1 MPSVVNHIAKLFADD
16 SKLIATIRSD
26 NDLTSLQ
33 QDLDAL
39 MEWSNTWR
47 MLFHVDKCKV
57 MEFSRSGKSKLTNT
71 ELFMGESDAPHI
83 LKSVEFEKD
92 LGVTFDRNLK
102 FSSHIRIQAN
112 KANRI
117 LGQLRRTFRFWTID
131 TCKTLY
137 CAYVRPHLEYASSVW
152 SPSSKRDIRALET
165 VQRRATKLVPR
176 IRNWSYEDR
185 LTVLGLTPLHER
197 RIRGDLIQ
205 LFKFNNGFNEVS
217 WVNPLVQ
224 CSSLSQTGPAR
235 GIRGHKRRLSGQ
247 PSTKCMQRS
256 NFFTNRVVNHWNAL
270 PAEVTDSQSIN
281 QFKNKYDAF
290 KSSL

>member
-1 MPSVVNHIAKLFADD
+1 VAREIIS
-16 SKLIATIRSD
+16 LI
-26 NDLTSLQ
+26 
-33 QDLDAL
+33 
-39 MEWSNTWR
+39 
-47 MLFHVDKCKV
+47 F
-57 MEFSRSGKSKLTNT
+57 
-71 ELFMGESDAPHI
+71 
-83 LKSVEFEKD
+83 
-92 LGVTFDRNLK
+92 
-102 FSSHIRIQAN
+102 
-112 KANRI
+112 

-152 SPSSKRDIRALET
+152 SPC
-165 VQRRATKLVPR
+165 
-176 IRNWSYEDR
+176 YEDR

-217 WVNPLVQ
+217 WVNLSLLQ

-247 PSTKCMQRS
+247 PSTKCMQKS

-270 PAEVTDSQSIN
+270 AAEVTDSQSIN
-281 QFKNKYDAF
+281 QFKNKYDVF
-290 KSSL
+290 KSNL